1 MRGLGRFLPDR
12 FALSIVGVVMLGA
25 FLPVQGNAAVWVGIA
40 SQVAMALLF
49 FLQGV
54 RLSRQAVLA
63 GILHWRLHLTIF
75 AATFVVFPL
84 LGLALAPL
92 SGPVLAPP
100 IYLGLLFLCCLPSAV
115 QSSVIFTSIAG
126 GNVAAALCSAS
137 LSSILGMVLTPLLVG
152 VLLHTQGEAPQGGVV
167 KLIGLLLL
175 PFVAG
180 QALQHWLVPLIK
192 QHQAW
197 SRRLDLGSALLVVY
211 AAISAATLSGMWSR
225 LPLESFA
232 VLVAVDAALMAVMLA
247 ANTVAARRLGFARED
262 RIAIVLCGSQKGLVT
277 GIAMANAL
285 FAPATVGFVVL
296 PLMIFHQMQFMVCAA
311 LAQRFAKATP
321 WPAVRSGTPSTN

>member
-1 MRGLGRFLPDR
+1 MHGPGRFLPDS
-12 FALSIVGVVMLGA
+12 FALSIVGVVMRGA
-25 FLPVQGNAAVWVGIA
+25 FLPVQGETAAWVGIA
-40 SQVAMALLF
+40 SQVAMAMLF

-75 AATFVVFPL
+75 AATFVAFPL

-100 IYLGLLFLCCLPSAV
+100 IYLGVLFLCCLPSAV

-126 GNVAAALCSAS
+126 GNVAAALCNAS

-152 VLLHTQGEAPQGGVV
+152 LLLHAQGEAPHGGMV

-180 QALQHWLVPLIK
+180 QALQRRLAPLIK

-197 SRRLDLGSALLVVY
+197 ARRLDLGSALLVVY

-225 LPLESFA
+225 LPFESFI
-232 VLVAVDAALMAVMLA
+232 VLVAVDASLMAVMLA
-247 ANTVAARRLGFARED
+247 ATTVAAHRLGFERED
-262 RIAIVLCGSQKGLVT
+262 RIAIVFCGAQKGLVT
-277 GIAMANAL
+277 GVAMANAL
-285 FAPATVGFVVL
+285 FVPATVGFVVL

-311 LAQRFAKATP
+311 LAQRFARAMSR
-321 WPAVRSGTPSTN
+321 PAVRSGTPSTN